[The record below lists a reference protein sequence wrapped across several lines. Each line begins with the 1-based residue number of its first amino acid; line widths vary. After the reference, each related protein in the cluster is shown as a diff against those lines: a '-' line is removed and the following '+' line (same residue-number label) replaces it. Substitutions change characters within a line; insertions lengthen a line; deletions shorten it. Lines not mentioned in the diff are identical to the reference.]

1 MPLIHIEREFGG
13 HKVFTNHCWHRPPW
27 HRKGE
32 SSYLCFDK
40 ARNLAAI
47 KDAEKGEK
55 RLLRNERARR
65 RHALKHVLKPL
76 PLEVEQIIMKYV
88 HKPWAARTM
97 IDVAMSWQRH
107 PTAALLKEQSNFVP
121 GSMKMMWLKKDYKSY
136 MKEKNY
142 IKAIL

>member
-13 HKVFTNHCWHRPPW
+13 HKVFTNHCWHVC

-32 SSYLCFDK
+32 NGYLCFDK
-40 ARNLAAI
+40 ARNPAAI
-47 KDAEKGEK
+47 KDAEKDEK

-88 HKPWAARTM
+88 HKPYCDRTI

-107 PTAALLKEQSNFVP
+107 PNAKLLLYA
-121 GSMKMMWLKKDYKSY
+121 MKPRFRPCAMKS
-136 MKEKNY
+136 
-142 IKAIL
+142 

>member
-13 HKVFTNHCWHRPPW
+13 HKVFTNHCWHSPPW

-47 KDAEKGEK
+47 KDAKKEEK

-88 HKPWAARTM
+88 HKPYCDRTI
-97 IDVAMSWQRH
+97 IDVAMRWQRH
-107 PTAALLKEQSNFVP
+107 PNVRLLTRYWGSSVRP
-121 GSMKMMWLKKDYKSY
+121 GAMKLLWLKKP
-136 MKEKNY
+136 KNH
-142 IKAIL
+142 IKRIL